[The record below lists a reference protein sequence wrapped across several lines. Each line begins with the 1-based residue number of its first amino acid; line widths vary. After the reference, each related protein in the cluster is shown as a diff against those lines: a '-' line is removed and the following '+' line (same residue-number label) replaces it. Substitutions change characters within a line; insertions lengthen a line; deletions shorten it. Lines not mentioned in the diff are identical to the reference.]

1 MKAKTKSLLTKLK
14 EWDKKNRGKIYLFVC
29 FWLVFIGVLGLSYS
43 IFLIMNSFH
52 SIDLSLNILLLVGS
66 EKWWNYADIY
76 DFEIKGGEINYLSLP
91 YPALYIKAIKHLF
104 FGVCLVF
111 LSTFIFTLGLC
122 GVVYLKMKRR

>member
-1 MKAKTKSLLTKLK
+1 MKAKIKNLLVKLK
-14 EWDKKNRGKIYLFVC
+14 EWDKKNKSKIYLFIC
-29 FWLVFIGVLGLSYS
+29 FWLAFVGVLGLSYS
-43 IFLIMNSFH
+43 IFLIVSSFH
-52 SIDLSLNILLLVGS
+52 SIDLSLNMLLMVGS

-91 YPALYIKAIKHLF
+91 YPALYIKAIKQLF
-104 FGVCLVF
+104 FGCSLVF